1 MKVNPGK
8 CHILLSTKNPTDVHL
23 EGACI
28 TSSSC
33 EKLLGITKDSDLK
46 FDQHISDLCNKG
58 SKNINALCRIRSYM
72 SLEKRRIVIE
82 TFVESKLNYCPLI
95 RMLHSR
101 ILNNKIY
108 RLYERALSIV
118 YSDYKS

>member
-23 EGACI
+23 EGTCI

-33 EKLLGITKDSDLK
+33 KKLLGITKDSDLK
-46 FDQHISDLCNKG
+46 FDQNISDLCNKG
-58 SKNINALCRIRSYM
+58 SKNINALCRIRSSMY
-72 SLEKRRIVIE
+72 LEKRRIVIE
-82 TFVESKLNYCPLI
+82 TFVESSLNYCPLI
-95 RMLHSR
+95 QMFDSR

-108 RLYERALSIV
+108 RLCERVLSIV